1 MKMKVT
7 GLKTLLQVT
16 AVISIVGVCSTV
28 QAAATVVNLQVNASQ
43 TKLEITTRGNC
54 SSNNTNGCLK
64 ATGNAQF
71 NFVLTGNKSCSAGGM
86 WKLANV
92 VLGMSE
98 GSKGNI
104 TAKAAAD
111 FYANQSSGVVTAHT
125 SSDSHILI
133 KDDNTA
139 VYDVFYTVTATCDG
153 MPPIDSDP
161 RIRNDGTGTPP

>member
-7 GLKTLLQVT
+7 GLKTFLQLT

-54 SSNNTNGCLK
+54 STNNTNGCLK
-64 ATGNAQF
+64 ASGKAQF
-71 NFVLTGNKSCSAGGM
+71 NFVLTGDKSCSAGGN
-86 WKLANV
+86 WKMANV

-104 TAKAAAD
+104 TSKAAAD
-111 FYANQSSGVVTAHT
+111 FNANQSSGVVTPD
-125 SSDSHILI
+125 SSNDSHIQI

-139 VYDVFYTVTATCDG
+139 AYEVFYTVTATCNG
-153 MPPIDSDP
+153 MPSIDSDP
-161 RIRNDGTGTPP
+161 RIINDGTGR